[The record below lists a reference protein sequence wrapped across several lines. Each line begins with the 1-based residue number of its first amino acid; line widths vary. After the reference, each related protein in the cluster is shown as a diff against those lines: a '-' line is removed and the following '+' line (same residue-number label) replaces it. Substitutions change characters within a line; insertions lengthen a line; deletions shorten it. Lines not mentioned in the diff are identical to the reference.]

1 MGQYQAAIISRP
13 LDWKPAC
20 SDDVPLELDGPV
32 AVLGQWDDLF
42 EAVARA
48 IEHNESEE
56 ALRRGAGRLWSNP
69 GAWAASG
76 RRHGFARRLV
86 LK

>member
-1 MGQYQAAIISRP
+1 MAQYQAAIIPRP

-20 SDDVPLELDGPV
+20 PDDVPLELDGPV

-48 IEHNESEE
+48 IEHNESDE
-56 ALRRGAGRLWSNP
+56 ARRRGHGRL
-69 GAWAASG
+69 
-76 RRHGFARRLV
+76 
-86 LK
+86 